1 MRTAQEHYAGTTAR
15 ARVPVSNWRS
25 TGCRPSAG
33 RTGVELPNP
42 IAAMREAPAS
52 RLTPSGTARSPADVP
67 LADTAGGRPGAAAV
81 VRAALVDRD
90 ALARQRLHR
99 VLERHGVAVVAEV
112 GGGADDLAL
121 VARERPD
128 VLFVDLGAPD
138 LDVAALRR
146 QPVPPAQPAPLV
158 VAVAGSDEH
167 AMTAFELGAVDYLVE
182 PVSEPR
188 LAAALE
194 RVRER
199 LRERS
204 AVVRHERL
212 LHALGPVAGALA
224 AERAADDG
232 GEAAG
237 GEQRPVDDEPRAL
250 ERILVKEADRMYFV
264 RVEEVDWVEA
274 HGNYVRLHAGQQV
287 HVLRLTMNALERRLP
302 VSRFARI
309 HRSTIVNLDRVREM
323 QPWFS
328 GDYVVHLHGGT
339 RLKLSRVYRDR
350 LEARLRG

>member
-1 MRTAQEHYAGTTAR
+1 MRD
-15 ARVPVSNWRS
+15 
-25 TGCRPSAG
+25 
-33 RTGVELPNP
+33 
-42 IAAMREAPAS
+42 APAS
-52 RLTPSGTARSPADVP
+52 RLTSPALP
-67 LADTAGGRPGAAAV
+67 ADRPSADAPPADAGHGRPGPAGA

-90 ALARQRLHR
+90 ALGRELLHR
-99 VLERHGVAVVAEV
+99 LLERHGVTVVAEV
-112 GGGADDLAL
+112 GGGGEDLAL
-121 VARERPD
+121 VARAHPD

-146 QPVPPAQPAPLV
+146 QPLQPPPLV
-158 VAVAGSDEH
+158 VAVAASDAH

-182 PVSEPR
+182 PVGEPR

-199 LRERS
+199 LRERA
-204 AVVRHERL
+204 AVARHERL
-212 LHALGPVAGALA
+212 VHALGAVAGALA
-224 AERAADDG
+224 AERAEEGAAEAD
-232 GEAAG
+232 
-237 GEQRPVDDEPRAL
+237 RDDRLADEGAREL
-250 ERILVKEADRMYFV
+250 ERILVKDAERMYFV
-264 RVEEVDWVEA
+264 RVEDVDWVEA
-274 HGNYVRLHAGQQV
+274 HGNYVRLHTGPQV